1 MPATKP
7 EIFSPDELINW
18 YDLQG
23 EDFAAWRIYAGE
35 RPHEHYCR
43 AEYYGNEKM
52 QGRENLQAAAEAIKA
67 NPNNTNRYCLEVFTD
82 EVLSAMRKRGVKPNS
97 KKLPVKT
104 IVFQFNGGE
113 TIRPLGAM
121 AGIGTDPAIIQLL
134 QKQSEVLTAMQ
145 SKIAALEAAQ
155 MDEEEDDDEEPQD
168 AIGALMS
175 NPQIQNAAINL
186 LTGLFSSKPAG
197 QPAAVAGVPDDID
210 SRLKNAVELLA
221 KNDPDIVA
229 HLEKLAALSEKNPGL
244 FSTLIGMLNG
254 MQI

>member
-1 MPATKP
+1 MPANRP
-7 EIFSPDELINW
+7 EIFAPDELINW

-35 RPHEHYCR
+35 KPHPHYCR
-43 AEYYGNEKM
+43 AEYYGTEKM
-52 QGRENLQAAAEAIKA
+52 QGREELQAAADGIKS

-82 EVLSAMRKRGVKPNS
+82 DVLQAEKKRGAKKASN
-97 KKLPVKT
+97 KLPIKT

-121 AGIGTDPAIIQLL
+121 AGIGTDHPAIIQLL

-155 MDEEEDDDEEPQD
+155 IDDDDDDDQPTD
-168 AIGALMS
+168 AIGSLLQ
-175 NPQIQNAAINL
+175 NPQIQQMAINL
-186 LTGLFSSKPAG
+186 LAGIFQPKQTG

>member
-1 MPATKP
+1 MPANRP
-7 EIFSPDELINW
+7 EIFAPDELINW

-35 RPHEHYCR
+35 KPHPHYCR
-43 AEYYGNEKM
+43 AEYYGTEKM
-52 QGRENLQAAAEAIKA
+52 QGREELQAAAEGIKS

-82 EVLSAMRKRGVKPNS
+82 DVLQAEKKRGAKKASN
-97 KKLPVKT
+97 KLPIKT

-155 MDEEEDDDEEPQD
+155 MDEEEADDEDPQD

-197 QPAAVAGVPDDID
+197 QPAAVAGVPDE
-210 SRLKNAVELLA
+210 SRLNDAVALLA

>member
-7 EIFSPDELINW
+7 EIFNPDELVNW

-82 EVLSAMRKRGVKPNS
+82 EVLSAMKKRGVKPNS

-121 AGIGTDPAIIQLL
+121 AGINTDPAIIQLL

-145 SKIAALEAAQ
+145 SKIAALEATQ
-155 MDEEEDDDEEPQD
+155 LDDEEEEAEPQD
-168 AIGALMS
+168 AIGSLLQ
-175 NPQIQNAAINL
+175 NPQIQQMAINL
-186 LTGLFSSKPAG
+186 LAGIFQPKQTG
-197 QPAAVAGVPDDID
+197 QPAAVAGIPDEN
-210 SRLKNAVELLA
+210 RLNDAVALLA

>member
-1 MPATKP
+1 MPANRP
-7 EIFSPDELINW
+7 EIFAPDELINW

-35 RPHEHYCR
+35 KPHPHYCR
-43 AEYYGNEKM
+43 AEYYGSEKM
-52 QGRENLQAAAEAIKA
+52 QGREELQAAADGIKA

-82 EVLSAMRKRGVKPNS
+82 DVLQAEKKRGAKKASN
-97 KKLPVKT
+97 KLPIKT

-155 MDEEEDDDEEPQD
+155 MDDEEADEAEPQD
-168 AIGALMS
+168 AIGSLLQ
-175 NPQIQNAAINL
+175 NPQIQQMAINL
-186 LTGLFSSKPAG
+186 LAGIFQPKQTG
-197 QPAAVAGVPDDID
+197 QPAAVAGIPDEN
-210 SRLKNAVELLA
+210 RLNDAVALLA

>member
-7 EIFSPDELINW
+7 EIFNPDELVNW

-82 EVLSAMRKRGVKPNS
+82 EVLSAMKKRGVKPNS

-121 AGIGTDPAIIQLL
+121 AGINTDPAIIQLL

-145 SKIAALEAAQ
+145 SKIAALEATQ
-155 MDEEEDDDEEPQD
+155 LDDEEEEAEPQD
-168 AIGALMS
+168 AIGSLLQ
-175 NPQIQNAAINL
+175 NPQIQQMAINL
-186 LTGLFSSKPAG
+186 LAGIFQPKQTG
-197 QPAAVAGVPDDID
+197 QPAAVAGIPDEN
-210 SRLKNAVELLA
+210 RLNDAVALLA
-221 KNDPDIVA
+221 KNDHDIVA